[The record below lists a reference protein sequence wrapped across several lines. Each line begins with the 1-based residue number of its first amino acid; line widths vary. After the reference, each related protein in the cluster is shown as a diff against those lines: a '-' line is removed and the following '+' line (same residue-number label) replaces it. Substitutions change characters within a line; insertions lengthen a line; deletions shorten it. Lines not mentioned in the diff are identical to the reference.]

1 MKLLSLTKAFARY
14 NARLRNVRWAYSA
27 IASDGSLVLSCWDQY
42 LSEKP
47 GGVLRYDVTDFS
59 QWSSNPNGKKLL
71 RQHLT
76 QALEGGLR
84 VRMVRAITADPR
96 AVVAGV
102 DGSKLKK
109 TITAPEEFV
118 GRVIDLTG
126 KRFIIDF
133 RKLSSNTKGQMK

>member
-1 MKLLSLTKAFARY
+1 MKSLSLTRAFALY

-27 IASDGSLVLSCWDQY
+27 IADGPLVLSCWDQY

-47 GGVLRYDVTDFS
+47 GGILRYDVTDFS
-59 QWSSNPNGKKLL
+59 QWSSNPKGKKLL

-76 QALEGGLR
+76 EALDGGLS
-84 VRMVRAITADPR
+84 VRMVRVITADPK

-109 TITAPEEFV
+109 TITAPKEFV
-118 GRVIDLTG
+118 GKVIRLTSQ
-126 KRFIIDF
+126 RFIIDF
-133 RKLSSNTKGQMK
+133 RKA